1 MGRTVE
7 LRPDPGTSADP
18 GRPADGPLLEVSG
31 LDVTYRTRR
40 GAVPAVRGV
49 SFHVERGEVFGL
61 VGESGSGKSSLVTA
75 LMRLLPRGTTM
86 RADRLEFAGQDL
98 SSMSEAGL
106 RALRGRTIG
115 LVPQR
120 PMTSLSPVTPVAA
133 QLRRLTGGEV
143 DDERLHELLTDVGL
157 GGLKQR
163 LGDYPFQFSG
173 GQLQRMLIAVA
184 VLAREPQ
191 LVLADEPTTTL
202 DATVQAQVLRLL
214 LDLRERL
221 GNTVLLVTHDLSV
234 VAQVCDRVGVM
245 YGGRLVEVATTREL
259 FENPQH
265 PYTRALLRAMP
276 SNRAPGERL
285 MPIPGSVSGAQLL
298 PGCPFAPRCD
308 RATDLC
314 HRVDPEPLEVV
325 DESSLS
331 PTTPL
336 AAPLAVPLKTPQ
348 VRTVRCHHPGSPA

>member
-1 MGRTVE
+1 MEQTVE
-7 LRPDPGTSADP
+7 LPAGAPDVVRG
-18 GRPADGPLLEVSG
+18 PALLDVQG
-31 LDVTYRTRR
+31 LDVTYRTAR
-40 GAVPAVRGV
+40 GELPAVRDV
-49 SFHVERGEVFGL
+49 TFRVERGEVFGL

-75 LMRLLPRGTTM
+75 LMRLLPRGARTT
-86 RADRLEFAGQDL
+86 ADRLEFDGQDL
-98 SSMSEAGL
+98 LSLPESGM
-106 RALRGRTIG
+106 RRLRGRDLG

-143 DDERLHELLTDVGL
+143 DDERLHQLLTDVGL
-157 GGLKQR
+157 GGLRAR

-245 YGGRLVEVATTREL
+245 YGGRLVEVAPTRQL
-259 FENPQH
+259 FEDPQH
-265 PYTRALLRAMP
+265 PYTRALLAAMP

-285 MPIPGSVSGAQLL
+285 RPIPGTVSGAQLL
-298 PGCPFAPRCD
+298 AGCPFAPRCE
-308 RATDLC
+308 RADDHCRTT
-314 HRVDPEPLEVV
+314 DPEPTQH
-325 DESSLS
+325 DG
-331 PTTPL
+331 
-336 AAPLAVPLKTPQ
+336 
-348 VRTVRCHHPGSPA
+348 RTVRCHHPGRTA